1 MTNNTTA
8 DKNMT
13 ATNETGNMT
22 SGTDSEGML
31 EGLLDVLIGSPV
43 LIGLLLVVVGAGAV
57 AYYKVPAF
65 KMLVDVYASKLLSKH
80 EAEIMELIEKNL
92 TPKMREKLS
101 TEAEKHLKNEILVQV
116 ILSNFDHTE
125 KKAQGTV
132 KKLIRD
138 LAKEA

>member
-8 DKNMT
+8 DNNMT

-31 EGLLDVLIGSPV
+31 EGILDVLIGSPE

-65 KMLVDVYASKLLSKH
+65 KMFVDVYASKLLSKH
-80 EAEIMELIEKNL
+80 EAEILELIENNL

-101 TEAEKHLKNEILVQV
+101 TEAEKHLKSEILVQV

>member
-65 KMLVDVYASKLLSKH
+65 KMFVDVYASKLLSKH

-101 TEAEKHLKNEILVQV
+101 TEAEKHLKSEILVQV

>member
-8 DKNMT
+8 N
-13 ATNETGNMT
+13 NETTGNMT
-22 SGTDSEGML
+22 NMTSGSDTEGMI
-31 EGLLDVLIGSPV
+31 ETILDVLIGSPE

-65 KMLVDVYASKLLSKH
+65 KMFVDVYASKLLSKH
-80 EAEIMELIEKNL
+80 EAEILELIEKNL

-125 KKAQGTV
+125 DKAQGTV

>member
-1 MTNNTTA
+1 M
-8 DKNMT
+8 
-13 ATNETGNMT
+13 
-22 SGTDSEGML
+22 
-31 EGLLDVLIGSPV
+31 
-43 LIGLLLVVVGAGAV
+43 
-57 AYYKVPAF
+57 F
-65 KMLVDVYASKLLSKH
+65 VDVYASKLLSKH
-80 EAEIMELIEKNL
+80 EAEILELIEKNL

-101 TEAEKHLKNEILVQV
+101 VEAEKHLKNEILVQV

>member
-8 DKNMT
+8 DSNVT

-65 KMLVDVYASKLLSKH
+65 KMFVDVYASKLLSKH
-80 EAEIMELIEKNL
+80 EAEILELIEKNL

-101 TEAEKHLKNEILVQV
+101 VEAEKHLKNEILVQV

>member
-8 DKNMT
+8 DNNMT

-43 LIGLLLVVVGAGAV
+43 LIGLLLVIVGAGVV
-57 AYYKVPAF
+57 AYFKVPAF
-65 KMLVDVYASKLLSKH
+65 KMFVDVYASKFMKKH
-80 EAEIMELIEKNL
+80 EAEILELLEKNL
-92 TPKMREKLS
+92 TPKMREALS
-101 TEAEKHLKNEILVQV
+101 AQAEKHLKNEILVQV

-138 LAKEA
+138 IAKEA

>member
-8 DKNMT
+8 N
-13 ATNETGNMT
+13 NETTGNMT
-22 SGTDSEGML
+22 NMTSGSDTEGMI
-31 EGLLDVLIGSPV
+31 ETILDVLIGSPE

-65 KMLVDVYASKLLSKH
+65 KMFVDVYASKLLSKH
-80 EAEIMELIEKNL
+80 EAEILELIEKNL

-101 TEAEKHLKNEILVQV
+101 TEAQKHLKNEILVQV

-125 KKAQGTV
+125 DKAQGTV

>member
-8 DKNMT
+8 N
-13 ATNETGNMT
+13 NETTGNMT
-22 SGTDSEGML
+22 NMTSGSDTEGMI
-31 EGLLDVLIGSPV
+31 ETILDVLIGSPE

-65 KMLVDVYASKLLSKH
+65 KMFVDVYASKLLSKH
-80 EAEIMELIEKNL
+80 EAEILELIEKHL

>member
-57 AYYKVPAF
+57 AY
-65 KMLVDVYASKLLSKH
+65 
-80 EAEIMELIEKNL
+80 
-92 TPKMREKLS
+92 
-101 TEAEKHLKNEILVQV
+101 
-116 ILSNFDHTE
+116 
-125 KKAQGTV
+125 
-132 KKLIRD
+132 
-138 LAKEA
+138 

>member
-8 DKNMT
+8 N
-13 ATNETGNMT
+13 NETTGNMT
-22 SGTDSEGML
+22 NMTSGSDTEGMI
-31 EGLLDVLIGSPV
+31 ETILDVLIGSPE

-65 KMLVDVYASKLLSKH
+65 KMFVDVYASKLLSKH

>member
-8 DKNMT
+8 N
-13 ATNETGNMT
+13 NETTGNMT
-22 SGTDSEGML
+22 NMTSGSDTEGMI
-31 EGLLDVLIGSPV
+31 ETILDVLIGSPE

-65 KMLVDVYASKLLSKH
+65 KMFVDVYASKLLSKH
-80 EAEIMELIEKNL
+80 EAEILELIEKHL

-125 KKAQGTV
+125 DKAQGTV

-138 LAKEA
+138 LAKKA

>member
-43 LIGLLLVVVGAGAV
+43 LIGLLLVIVGAGAV

-65 KMLVDVYASKLLSKH
+65 KMFVDVYASKLLSKH

-101 TEAEKHLKNEILVQV
+101 TEAEKHLKSEILVQV

>member
-8 DKNMT
+8 DSNVT

-65 KMLVDVYASKLLSKH
+65 KMFVDVYASKLLSKH
-80 EAEIMELIEKNL
+80 EAEILELIEKNL

-101 TEAEKHLKNEILVQV
+101 TEAEKHLKSEILVQV

>member
-8 DKNMT
+8 DSNVT

-57 AYYKVPAF
+57 AY
-65 KMLVDVYASKLLSKH
+65 
-80 EAEIMELIEKNL
+80 
-92 TPKMREKLS
+92 
-101 TEAEKHLKNEILVQV
+101 
-116 ILSNFDHTE
+116 
-125 KKAQGTV
+125 
-132 KKLIRD
+132 
-138 LAKEA
+138 

>member
-8 DKNMT
+8 N
-13 ATNETGNMT
+13 NETTGNMT
-22 SGTDSEGML
+22 NMTSGSDTEGMI
-31 EGLLDVLIGSPV
+31 ETILDVLIGSPE

-65 KMLVDVYASKLLSKH
+65 KMFVDVYASKLLSKH
-80 EAEIMELIEKNL
+80 EAEILELIEKHL

-101 TEAEKHLKNEILVQV
+101 TEAENHLKNEILVQV

>member
-8 DKNMT
+8 DNNMT

-31 EGLLDVLIGSPV
+31 EGILDVLIGSPE

-65 KMLVDVYASKLLSKH
+65 KMFVDV
-80 EAEIMELIEKNL
+80 
-92 TPKMREKLS
+92 
-101 TEAEKHLKNEILVQV
+101 
-116 ILSNFDHTE
+116 
-125 KKAQGTV
+125 
-132 KKLIRD
+132 
-138 LAKEA
+138 